1 MECLGGLG
9 LCSGP
14 LPRNSCPL
22 SSPSPLPHPHRVGV
36 CPEPPLG
43 LPGAGPAGFL
53 SLHRRHR
60 SPALLVLR
68 ESRLSSCLN
77 HPEKPQ
83 AASPPASSAQCWRGC
98 RARGQSQGYVGQSE
112 GWPMLLGL
120 PRRPLGPHDHY
131 PTRQGSCPGPCHSP
145 LPSFSR
151 QRLVQPSPRKRE
163 RASPKSPSGNP
174 AHPPGL

>member
-1 MECLGGLG
+1 MFRSFTPEQ
-9 LCSGP
+9 
-14 LPRNSCPL
+14 L
-22 SSPSPLPHPHRVGV
+22 SSIPALSPAPSAPGRRV
-36 CPEPPLG
+36 PEPPLG

-112 GWPMLLGL
+112 G
-120 PRRPLGPHDHY
+120 
-131 PTRQGSCPGPCHSP
+131 
-145 LPSFSR
+145 
-151 QRLVQPSPRKRE
+151 
-163 RASPKSPSGNP
+163 
-174 AHPPGL
+174 